1 MQEETFHEAIIIHEN
16 RIFTKYDTERKK
28 MAISY
33 TRKEGM
39 NDKGCDVTASH
50 WGRVVVI

>member
-1 MQEETFHEAIIIHEN
+1 MQGETLDEAMIIHEN

-39 NDKGCDVTASH
+39 MGEGRDVTANH
-50 WGRVVVI
+50 